1 MVLKTDTMGT
11 RKICSLVAHTNAGPC
26 HLHLTGITDS
36 VQNNQ
41 QMVLQIP
48 TTSKAMINL
57 RSRSGQSGL
66 SRSALLTWYASEAAV
81 AAASSLAL
89 GTRGPSRCMTTALAM
104 APMTDLQL
112 APTRRLDTSVRTRN
126 FVSCSLRCKKGIPE
140 ASYTQP
146 TRSLARRISW
156 NACTLFIIVIFTI
169 IVVIIILVVISIV
182 VVIIIVY
189 TALLHRRCLSHYVKH
204 VVQRDR
210 ESAACMQMHTDCLK
224 A

>member
-36 VQNNQ
+36 VQYNQ
-41 QMVLQIP
+41 QMVLQIS

-126 FVSCSLRCKKGIPE
+126 FVSCSLRCKKGISE

-146 TRSLARRISW
+146 TRYLARRLSW
-156 NACTLFIIVIFTI
+156 NACTLFIIVIITI
-169 IVVIIILVVISIV
+169 IVVIIILVVISIPYWLE
-182 VVIIIVY
+182 IIP
-189 TALLHRRCLSHYVKH
+189 HK
-204 VVQRDR
+204 
-210 ESAACMQMHTDCLK
+210 
-224 A
+224 